1 MMVKHNFITKVLLR
15 DGDKELSKDLK
26 VRLMSMRIE
35 LGKVRKQLEEDLQE
49 AVKELTPKGYQEL
62 IMKENKTEEDKAQ
75 VEAWNKQ
82 INEEYNAYVD
92 KRGKEEVQIDTTL
105 SEDEFAQI
113 IEVNAGN
120 DVEINGTKLNAADF
134 LEVLYSLFVAKCNK
148 RGLCRLYIALLFY
161 QHE

>member
-1 MMVKHNFITKVLLR
+1 MTVNEMMIKHNFITKVLLR

-49 AVKELTPKGYQEL
+49 AVKELTPKGFQEL

-105 SEDEFAQI
+105 SEDDFAQI

-134 LEVLYSLFVAKCNK
+134 LEVLYSLFVA
-148 RGLCRLYIALLFY
+148 
-161 QHE
+161 

>member
-1 MMVKHNFITKVLLR
+1 MMIKQNFITKVLLR

-26 VRLMSMRIE
+26 VKLMGMRIE
-35 LGKVRKQLEEDLQE
+35 LGKIRKQLEEDLQE

-62 IMKENKTEEDKAQ
+62 IMKEDKTEEDKAQ

-134 LEVLYSLFVAKCNK
+134 LEVLYSLFVA
-148 RGLCRLYIALLFY
+148 
-161 QHE
+161 

>member
-1 MMVKHNFITKVLLR
+1 MMIKHNFITKVLLR

-35 LGKVRKQLEEDLQE
+35 LGKVRRQLEEDLQE
-49 AVKELTPKGYQEL
+49 AVKELTPTGYQEL

-134 LEVLYSLFVAKCNK
+134 LEVLYSLFVA
-148 RGLCRLYIALLFY
+148 
-161 QHE
+161 

>member
-15 DGDKELSKDLK
+15 DGDKELSRDLK

-35 LGKVRKQLEEDLQE
+35 LGKVRRQLEEDLQE

-134 LEVLYSLFVAKCNK
+134 LEVLYSLFVA
-148 RGLCRLYIALLFY
+148 
-161 QHE
+161 

>member
-1 MMVKHNFITKVLLR
+1 MTVNEMMVKHNFITKVLLR

-105 SEDEFAQI
+105 SEDDFAQI
-113 IEVNAGN
+113 IEVNAGY
-120 DVEINGTKLNAADF
+120 DVEINGTKLNAA
-134 LEVLYSLFVAKCNK
+134 
-148 RGLCRLYIALLFY
+148 
-161 QHE
+161 

>member
-26 VRLMSMRIE
+26 VKLMSMRIE

-62 IMKENKTEEDKAQ
+62 IIKEDKTEEDKAQ

-134 LEVLYSLFVAKCNK
+134 LEVLYSLFVA
-148 RGLCRLYIALLFY
+148 
-161 QHE
+161 

>member
-1 MMVKHNFITKVLLR
+1 MTVNEMMVKHNFITKVLLR

-26 VRLMSMRIE
+26 VKLMGMRIK
-35 LGKVRKQLEEDLQE
+35 LGKVRKELEEDLQE
-49 AVKELTPKGYQEL
+49 VVKNLTPSGYQEL
-62 IMKENKTEEDKAQ
+62 IMKIDKTEEDKAQ

-134 LEVLYSLFVAKCNK
+134 LEVLYSLFVA
-148 RGLCRLYIALLFY
+148 
-161 QHE
+161 

>member
-1 MMVKHNFITKVLLR
+1 MMIKHNFITKVLLR

-49 AVKELTPKGYQEL
+49 AVKELTPRGYQEL

-105 SEDEFAQI
+105 SEDDFAQI

-134 LEVLYSLFVAKCNK
+134 LEVLYSLFVA
-148 RGLCRLYIALLFY
+148 
-161 QHE
+161 

>member
-1 MMVKHNFITKVLLR
+1 MMIKHNFITKVLLR

-49 AVKELTPKGYQEL
+49 AVKELTPKSYQEL

-105 SEDEFAQI
+105 SEDDFAQI

-134 LEVLYSLFVAKCNK
+134 LEVLYSLFVA
-148 RGLCRLYIALLFY
+148 
-161 QHE
+161 

>member
-15 DGDKELSKDLK
+15 DGDKELSRDLK
-26 VRLMSMRIE
+26 VKLMSMRIE
-35 LGKVRKQLEEDLQE
+35 LGKIRKQLEEDLQE
-49 AVKELTPKGYQEL
+49 AIKELTPNGYQEL
-62 IMKENKTEEDKAQ
+62 ITKENKTEEDKAQ

-134 LEVLYSLFVAKCNK
+134 LEVLYSLFVA
-148 RGLCRLYIALLFY
+148 
-161 QHE
+161 

>member
-1 MMVKHNFITKVLLR
+1 MMIKHNFITKVLLR

-62 IMKENKTEEDKAQ
+62 ITKENKTEEDKAQ

-105 SEDEFAQI
+105 SEDDFAQI

-134 LEVLYSLFVAKCNK
+134 LEVLYSLFVA
-148 RGLCRLYIALLFY
+148 
-161 QHE
+161 

>member
-1 MMVKHNFITKVLLR
+1 MTVNEMMVKHNFITKVLLR

-26 VRLMSMRIE
+26 VKLMSMRIE

-62 IMKENKTEEDKAQ
+62 IMKEGKTEEDKAQ

-134 LEVLYSLFVAKCNK
+134 LEVLYSLFVA
-148 RGLCRLYIALLFY
+148 
-161 QHE
+161 

>member
-49 AVKELTPKGYQEL
+49 AIKELTPKGYQEL

-105 SEDEFAQI
+105 SEDDFAQI

-134 LEVLYSLFVAKCNK
+134 LEVLYSLFVA
-148 RGLCRLYIALLFY
+148 
-161 QHE
+161 

>member
-1 MMVKHNFITKVLLR
+1 MMIKHNFITKVLLR
-15 DGDKELSKDLK
+15 DGDKELSRDLK
-26 VRLMSMRIE
+26 VKLMGMRIE
-35 LGKVRKQLEEDLQE
+35 LGKIRKQLEEDLQE

-62 IMKENKTEEDKAQ
+62 IMKEDKTEEDKAQ

-134 LEVLYSLFVAKCNK
+134 LEVLYSLFVA
-148 RGLCRLYIALLFY
+148 
-161 QHE
+161 

>member
-1 MMVKHNFITKVLLR
+1 MMIKHNFITKVLLR

-26 VRLMSMRIE
+26 VKLMGMRIE
-35 LGKVRKQLEEDLQE
+35 LGKIRKQLEEDLQE
-49 AVKELTPKGYQEL
+49 AVKELTPKDYQEL
-62 IMKENKTEEDKAQ
+62 IMKEDKTEEDKAQ

-134 LEVLYSLFVAKCNK
+134 LEVLYSLFVA
-148 RGLCRLYIALLFY
+148 
-161 QHE
+161 

>member
-15 DGDKELSKDLK
+15 DGDKELNKDLK

-105 SEDEFAQI
+105 SEDDFAQI

-134 LEVLYSLFVAKCNK
+134 LEVLYSLFVA
-148 RGLCRLYIALLFY
+148 
-161 QHE
+161 

>member
-1 MMVKHNFITKVLLR
+1 MTVNEMMVKHNFITKVLLR

-26 VRLMSMRIE
+26 VKLMSMRIE
-35 LGKVRKQLEEDLQE
+35 LGKIRKQLEEDLQE

-62 IMKENKTEEDKAQ
+62 IMKEDKTEEDKAQ

-134 LEVLYSLFVAKCNK
+134 LEVLYSLFVA
-148 RGLCRLYIALLFY
+148 
-161 QHE
+161 

>member
-1 MMVKHNFITKVLLR
+1 MTLNELMIKHNFITKILLR
-15 DGDKELSKDLK
+15 DGDRELSKDLK
-26 VRLMSMRIE
+26 IKLMSMRIA
-35 LGKVRKQLEEDLQE
+35 LGRVRKHLEEDLQE
-49 AVKELTPKGYQEL
+49 AVKELIPEGYQEL
-62 IMKENKTEEDKAQ
+62 SAKVDKTEEDKAQ

-105 SEDEFAQI
+105 SEDDFAQI

-134 LEVLYSLFVAKCNK
+134 LEVLYSLFVA
-148 RGLCRLYIALLFY
+148 
-161 QHE
+161 

>member
-1 MMVKHNFITKVLLR
+1 MTLNELMIRHNFVTKILLR
-15 DGDKELSKDLK
+15 DGDRELSRDLK
-26 VRLMSMRIE
+26 VKLMSMRIE
-35 LGKVRKQLEEDLQE
+35 LGKIRKHLEEDLQE
-49 AVKELTPKGYQEL
+49 AVKELVPEGYQEL
-62 IMKENKTEEDKAQ
+62 VAKVDKTEEDKAQ

-92 KRGKEEVQIDTTL
+92 KRGQEEIEIDITL

-134 LEVLYSLFVAKCNK
+134 LEVLYSLFVA
-148 RGLCRLYIALLFY
+148 
-161 QHE
+161 

>member
-1 MMVKHNFITKVLLR
+1 MMIKHNFITKVLLR

-49 AVKELTPKGYQEL
+49 VVKELTPKGYQEL

-105 SEDEFAQI
+105 SEDDFAQI

-134 LEVLYSLFVAKCNK
+134 LEVLYSLFVA
-148 RGLCRLYIALLFY
+148 
-161 QHE
+161 

>member
-105 SEDEFAQI
+105 SEDDFAQI
-113 IEVNAGN
+113 VEVNAGN

-134 LEVLYSLFVAKCNK
+134 LEVLYSLFVA
-148 RGLCRLYIALLFY
+148 
-161 QHE
+161 

>member
-1 MMVKHNFITKVLLR
+1 MTLNEMMVKHNFITKVLLR

-105 SEDEFAQI
+105 SEDDFAQI

-134 LEVLYSLFVAKCNK
+134 LEVLYSLFVA
-148 RGLCRLYIALLFY
+148 
-161 QHE
+161 

>member
-1 MMVKHNFITKVLLR
+1 MMIKHNFITKVLLR

-26 VRLMSMRIE
+26 VKLMSMRIE

-62 IMKENKTEEDKAQ
+62 IMKEDKTEEDKAQ

-105 SEDEFAQI
+105 SEDDFAQI

-134 LEVLYSLFVAKCNK
+134 LEVLYSLFVA
-148 RGLCRLYIALLFY
+148 
-161 QHE
+161 

>member
-49 AVKELTPKGYQEL
+49 AVRELTPKGYQEL

-105 SEDEFAQI
+105 SEDYFAQI

-134 LEVLYSLFVAKCNK
+134 LEVLYSLFVA
-148 RGLCRLYIALLFY
+148 
-161 QHE
+161 

>member
-92 KRGKEEVQIDTTL
+92 KRGKEEVQIDTTF
-105 SEDEFAQI
+105 SEDDFAQI

-134 LEVLYSLFVAKCNK
+134 LEVLYSLFVA
-148 RGLCRLYIALLFY
+148 
-161 QHE
+161 

>member
-105 SEDEFAQI
+105 SENDFAQI

-134 LEVLYSLFVAKCNK
+134 LEVLYSLFVA
-148 RGLCRLYIALLFY
+148 
-161 QHE
+161 

>member
-1 MMVKHNFITKVLLR
+1 MMIKHNFITKVLLR

-49 AVKELTPKGYQEL
+49 AVKELTPKGYQEM

-134 LEVLYSLFVAKCNK
+134 LEVLYSLFVA
-148 RGLCRLYIALLFY
+148 
-161 QHE
+161 

>member
-1 MMVKHNFITKVLLR
+1 MMIKHNFITKVLLR

-62 IMKENKTEEDKAQ
+62 IMEENKTEEDKAQ

-105 SEDEFAQI
+105 SEDDFAQI

-134 LEVLYSLFVAKCNK
+134 LEVLYSLFVA
-148 RGLCRLYIALLFY
+148 
-161 QHE
+161 

>member
-1 MMVKHNFITKVLLR
+1 MTLNELMIKHNFVTKILLR
-15 DGDKELSKDLK
+15 DGDKELSRDLK
-26 VRLMSMRIE
+26 VKLMGMRIK
-35 LGKVRKQLEEDLQE
+35 LGKVRKELEEDLQE
-49 AVKELTPKGYQEL
+49 VVKELTPEDYQEL
-62 IMKENKTEEDKAQ
+62 VMKENKTDEDKAQ

-105 SEDEFAQI
+105 SEDDFAQI

-134 LEVLYSLFVAKCNK
+134 LEVLYSLFVA
-148 RGLCRLYIALLFY
+148 
-161 QHE
+161 

>member
-1 MMVKHNFITKVLLR
+1 MMIKHNFITKVLLR

-26 VRLMSMRIE
+26 VKLMGMRIE
-35 LGKVRKQLEEDLQE
+35 LGKIRKQLEEDLQE

-62 IMKENKTEEDKAQ
+62 IMKEDKTEEDKAQ

-134 LEVLYSLFVAKCNK
+134 LEVLYSLFVV
-148 RGLCRLYIALLFY
+148 
-161 QHE
+161 

>member
-1 MMVKHNFITKVLLR
+1 MMVKHNLITKVLLR

-105 SEDEFAQI
+105 SEDDFAQI

-134 LEVLYSLFVAKCNK
+134 LEVLYSLFVA
-148 RGLCRLYIALLFY
+148 
-161 QHE
+161 

>member
-1 MMVKHNFITKVLLR
+1 MMIKHNFITKVLLR

-92 KRGKEEVQIDTTL
+92 KRGKEEVQVLAKLTD
-105 SEDEFAQI
+105 EDFNEI
-113 IEVNAGN
+113 VDVNAGN
-120 DVEINGTKLNAADF
+120 DVEINGAKIQAPDF
-134 LEVLYSLFVAKCNK
+134 LEVLYSLF
-148 RGLCRLYIALLFY
+148 I
-161 QHE
+161 E

>member
-35 LGKVRKQLEEDLQE
+35 LGKVRRQLEEDLQE

-134 LEVLYSLFVAKCNK
+134 LEVLYSLFVA
-148 RGLCRLYIALLFY
+148 
-161 QHE
+161 